1 MLRRDE
7 KGVQENKFVQ
17 LFTPQFSH
25 SPTVGPW
32 GPMSNVYAHH
42 SALHLSP
49 LLSAITECRAA
60 AKTNPTGA
68 ARSYHGSCI
77 EAYVSGLRRTPTAHF
92 HLSHRRR
99 DRPAHP
105 ERRKLRR
112 RPCAKTDRD
121 GGHDGR
127 GRDLGMDTTEAGRDR
142 VDVARG
148 V

>member
-1 MLRRDE
+1 MSPDCGAPSSCTLSSYRTDIATSQRTRTRR
-7 KGVQENKFVQ
+7 
-17 LFTPQFSH
+17 
-25 SPTVGPW
+25 VGGSSEARP
-32 GPMSNVYAHH
+32 A
-42 SALHLSP
+42 SAS
-49 LLSAITECRAA
+49 E
-60 AKTNPTGA
+60 
-68 ARSYHGSCI
+68 
-77 EAYVSGLRRTPTAHF
+77 
-92 HLSHRRR
+92 
-99 DRPAHP
+99 PAHP